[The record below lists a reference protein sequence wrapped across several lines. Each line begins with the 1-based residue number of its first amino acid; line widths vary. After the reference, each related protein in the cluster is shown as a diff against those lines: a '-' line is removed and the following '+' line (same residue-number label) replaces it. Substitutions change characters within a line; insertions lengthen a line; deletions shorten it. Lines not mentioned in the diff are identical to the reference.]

1 MERRTVMGRPKR
13 LFSRAKSAGQ
23 VAGRAMRVEKDS
35 IGEFQ
40 VPVGAYWG
48 INAGRAMENFPVSGR
63 KINPRLISAYCL
75 VKKAAAAVNMQ
86 AGLLPRAKAKAIIR
100 AAEEILSGRLRD
112 QFVIDRFQAGA
123 GTSTNMNV
131 NEALCNRALELLGYK
146 KGRYDVLSPNDHV
159 NMGQSTNDTY
169 PTAAHIAALA
179 ALENFEVEAGGLAA
193 SLAERGKKFAGI
205 IKSGRTHLQDAVPVL
220 LGREFSAY
228 AAAVRASV
236 RHIRRTAADLG
247 ELGIGGSAVGT
258 GMNTHPAFARRM
270 VRELSK
276 LTGLKLRKA
285 GDLMHAMQ
293 SQAPVGR
300 VSSAMRDFAVELGR
314 IANDLRLLSS
324 GPATGL
330 AEIRLP
336 PVQTGSSI
344 MPGKINPSVPEMVNM
359 VCFHAIG
366 NDLSVSLAV
375 AAGQLELN
383 VMMPLMAENLLESI
397 DLLAAACRQL
407 ALRCVDGI
415 TADAGRCRDYAHR
428 SMGLATALAPV
439 IGYLAAANVAKRA
452 LAGGK
457 TVPGLLEEEGLLSA
471 EVLARLLDPVRMAR
485 PESLLSG
492 KDTGC

>member
-1 MERRTVMGRPKR
+1 
-13 LFSRAKSAGQ
+13 
-23 VAGRAMRVEKDS
+23 
-35 IGEFQ
+35 
-40 VPVGAYWG
+40 
-48 INAGRAMENFPVSGR
+48 
-63 KINPRLISAYCL
+63 
-75 VKKAAAAVNMQ
+75 
-86 AGLLPRAKAKAIIR
+86 
-100 AAEEILSGRLRD
+100 
-112 QFVIDRFQAGA
+112 
-123 GTSTNMNV
+123 
-131 NEALCNRALELLGYK
+131 
-146 KGRYDVLSPNDHV
+146 
-159 NMGQSTNDTY
+159 
-169 PTAAHIAALA
+169 
-179 ALENFEVEAGGLAA
+179 
-193 SLAERGKKFAGI
+193 
-205 IKSGRTHLQDAVPVL
+205 
-220 LGREFSAY
+220 
-228 AAAVRASV
+228 
-236 RHIRRTAADLG
+236 
-247 ELGIGGSAVGT
+247 
-258 GMNTHPAFARRM
+258 MNTHPAFARRM